1 MYAATDNAAPLD
13 LSQDIYTRE
22 QIIDAAFEWF
32 RANGFPYRNLA
43 QHVSMQEINKLRRA
57 ETEKLVNS
65 DVAYHV
71 ADTYHPHRFHAAAEG
86 MKSPYDAFMDDHL
99 LARALKNE
107 YSEGARAVPA
117 TYFGSLNMVS
127 GTQAAANFRPGFAAY
142 LYRQYCPD
150 DATVLDTST
159 GYGGRLVGFMGS
171 GRAGFYIGIDPNTET
186 HAGNCRMAD
195 ELLFADRVELHN
207 LPAEDV
213 PHEAVSGRCDF
224 AFTSPPYFRKEH
236 YSDEETQSWRRYQTG
251 DEWRDGFLAPMLALQ
266 FAALKPSCYSIVNIA
281 DVKIGSKTYPLVDWT
296 KQAAAR
302 AGFKYVRTEVFPLT
316 RRFGAGTSDEVSVEP
331 VLVFRKPEQV
341 A

>member
-1 MYAATDNAAPLD
+1 MAGG
-13 LSQDIYTRE
+13 LS
-22 QIIDAAFEWF
+22 
-32 RANGFPYRNLA
+32 
-43 QHVSMQEINKLRRA
+43 
-57 ETEKLVNS
+57 
-65 DVAYHV
+65 
-71 ADTYHPHRFHAAAEG
+71 
-86 MKSPYDAFMDDHL
+86 
-99 LARALKNE
+99 
-107 YSEGARAVPA
+107 
-117 TYFGSLNMVS
+117 
-127 GTQAAANFRPGFAAY
+127 
-142 LYRQYCPD
+142 
-150 DATVLDTST
+150 
-159 GYGGRLVGFMGS
+159 GFMGPV
-171 GRAGFYIGIDPNTET
+171 AHGFYIGIDPNTET

-195 ELLFADRVELHN
+195 ELLFSRPRIELHN